1 MSTIPSLGHFSTDTR
16 IRTLTKRF
24 GVTYATVTP
33 YPCVFEYK
41 VGIEPTPL
49 VLQTN
54 RPPRST
60 YTFVSP
66 TGLEPVTP
74 SLKVRC
80 SKPTELRRRCLSDR
94 DRTCDLRVPNSPLSQ
109 TELHLD
115 IMDNIFVP
123 NFTFDFQR
131 AKEIIAFSDL
141 PVDAHLMIAD
151 PDNSAPK
158 YAQAGCVSV
167 TFHLE
172 AAKNIGQTI
181 SDVKSNGAK
190 VGVAVKPGTPFS
202 LVEPFI
208 EQIDLLLIMT
218 VEPGFGGQSFMH
230 EQMDKV
236 KTARSRIELIKGGKP
251 LIQVDGG
258 ISLETIGEAASAGAN
273 CFVAGSAVYRSA
285 DPENMVQL
293 LRKSAE
299 EHFKY

>member
-1 MSTIPSLGHFSTDTR
+1 MKNHILINPSILNA
-16 IRTLTKRF
+16 RF
-24 GVTYATVTP
+24 DDLAN
-33 YPCVFEYK
+33 EIAK
-41 VGIEPTPL
+41 V
-49 VLQTN
+49 
-54 RPPRST
+54 
-60 YTFVSP
+60 
-66 TGLEPVTP
+66 
-74 SLKVRC
+74 
-80 SKPTELRRRCLSDR
+80 
-94 DRTCDLRVPNSPLSQ
+94 SQ
-109 TELHLD
+109 SADQLHLD

-131 AKEIIAFSDL
+131 AKEIIKFSDL

-151 PDNSAPK
+151 PDISAPK

-273 CFVAGSAVYRSA
+273 CFVAGSAVYKSA

>member
-1 MSTIPSLGHFSTDTR
+1 MKNHILINPSILNA
-16 IRTLTKRF
+16 RF
-24 GVTYATVTP
+24 DDLSNEIA
-33 YPCVFEYK
+33 K
-41 VGIEPTPL
+41 V
-49 VLQTN
+49 
-54 RPPRST
+54 
-60 YTFVSP
+60 
-66 TGLEPVTP
+66 
-74 SLKVRC
+74 
-80 SKPTELRRRCLSDR
+80 
-94 DRTCDLRVPNSPLSQ
+94 SQ
-109 TELHLD
+109 SADQLHLD

-151 PDNSAPK
+151 PDISAPK

-181 SDVKSNGAK
+181 SNVKSNGAK
-190 VGVAVKPGTPFS
+190 VGVAVKPGTSFS

-208 EQIDLLLIMT
+208 EQIDLLLVMT

-230 EQMDKV
+230 DQMDKV
-236 KTARSRIELIKGGKP
+236 KTARSRIELIKGTKP

-258 ISLETIGEAASAGAN
+258 ISLETIGEAANAGAN
-273 CFVAGSAVYRSA
+273 CFVAGSAVYKSA

>member
-1 MSTIPSLGHFSTDTR
+1 MKNHILINPSILNA
-16 IRTLTKRF
+16 RF
-24 GVTYATVTP
+24 DDLAN
-33 YPCVFEYK
+33 EIAK
-41 VGIEPTPL
+41 V
-49 VLQTN
+49 
-54 RPPRST
+54 
-60 YTFVSP
+60 
-66 TGLEPVTP
+66 
-74 SLKVRC
+74 
-80 SKPTELRRRCLSDR
+80 
-94 DRTCDLRVPNSPLSQ
+94 SQ
-109 TELHLD
+109 SADQLHLD

-258 ISLETIGEAASAGAN
+258 ISLETIGEAARAGAN
-273 CFVAGSAVYRSA
+273 CFVAGSAVYKSA

>member
-1 MSTIPSLGHFSTDTR
+1 MKNHILINPSILNA
-16 IRTLTKRF
+16 RF
-24 GVTYATVTP
+24 DDLAN
-33 YPCVFEYK
+33 EIAK
-41 VGIEPTPL
+41 V
-49 VLQTN
+49 
-54 RPPRST
+54 
-60 YTFVSP
+60 
-66 TGLEPVTP
+66 
-74 SLKVRC
+74 
-80 SKPTELRRRCLSDR
+80 
-94 DRTCDLRVPNSPLSQ
+94 SQ
-109 TELHLD
+109 SADQLHLD

-151 PDNSAPK
+151 PDISAPK

-230 EQMDKV
+230 DQMDKV
-236 KTARSRIELIKGGKP
+236 KTARSRIELIKGTKP

-258 ISLETIGEAASAGAN
+258 ISLETIGEAANAGAN
-273 CFVAGSAVYRSA
+273 CFVAGSAVYKSA

>member
-1 MSTIPSLGHFSTDTR
+1 MKNNILINPSILNAKFDDLANE
-16 IRTLTKRF
+16 I
-24 GVTYATVTP
+24 A
-33 YPCVFEYK
+33 K
-41 VGIEPTPL
+41 V
-49 VLQTN
+49 
-54 RPPRST
+54 
-60 YTFVSP
+60 
-66 TGLEPVTP
+66 
-74 SLKVRC
+74 
-80 SKPTELRRRCLSDR
+80 
-94 DRTCDLRVPNSPLSQ
+94 SQ
-109 TELHLD
+109 SADQLHLD

-151 PDNSAPK
+151 PDVSAPR

-230 EQMDKV
+230 DQMDKV
-236 KTARSRIELIKGGKP
+236 KTARSRIELMKGTKP

-273 CFVAGSAVYRSA
+273 CFVAGSAVYKSA

-299 EHFKY
+299 EHFKH

>member
-1 MSTIPSLGHFSTDTR
+1 MKNHILINPSILNA
-16 IRTLTKRF
+16 RF
-24 GVTYATVTP
+24 DDLAN
-33 YPCVFEYK
+33 EIAK
-41 VGIEPTPL
+41 V
-49 VLQTN
+49 
-54 RPPRST
+54 
-60 YTFVSP
+60 
-66 TGLEPVTP
+66 
-74 SLKVRC
+74 
-80 SKPTELRRRCLSDR
+80 
-94 DRTCDLRVPNSPLSQ
+94 SQ
-109 TELHLD
+109 SADQLHLD

-131 AKEIIAFSDL
+131 AKEIIEFSDL

-151 PDNSAPK
+151 PDISAPK

-230 EQMDKV
+230 DQMDKV
-236 KTARSRIELIKGGKP
+236 KTARSRIELLKGGKP

-273 CFVAGSAVYRSA
+273 CFVAGSAVYKSA

>member
-1 MSTIPSLGHFSTDTR
+1 MKNNILINPSILNAKFDDLANE
-16 IRTLTKRF
+16 I
-24 GVTYATVTP
+24 A
-33 YPCVFEYK
+33 K
-41 VGIEPTPL
+41 V
-49 VLQTN
+49 
-54 RPPRST
+54 
-60 YTFVSP
+60 
-66 TGLEPVTP
+66 
-74 SLKVRC
+74 SL
-80 SKPTELRRRCLSDR
+80 SAD
-94 DRTCDLRVPNSPLSQ
+94 Q
-109 TELHLD
+109 LHLD

-141 PVDAHLMIAD
+141 PIDAHLMIAD

-273 CFVAGSAVYRSA
+273 CFVAGSAVYKSA

>member
-1 MSTIPSLGHFSTDTR
+1 MKNHILINPSILNARFDD
-16 IRTLTKRF
+16 LTNEI
-24 GVTYATVTP
+24 A
-33 YPCVFEYK
+33 K
-41 VGIEPTPL
+41 V
-49 VLQTN
+49 
-54 RPPRST
+54 
-60 YTFVSP
+60 
-66 TGLEPVTP
+66 
-74 SLKVRC
+74 
-80 SKPTELRRRCLSDR
+80 
-94 DRTCDLRVPNSPLSQ
+94 SQ
-109 TELHLD
+109 SADQLHLD

-151 PDNSAPK
+151 PDISAPK

-190 VGVAVKPGTPFS
+190 VGVAVKPGTSFS

-236 KTARSRIELIKGGKP
+236 KTARSRIELMKGTKP

-258 ISLETIGEAASAGAN
+258 ISLETIGEAAKAGAN
-273 CFVAGSAVYRSA
+273 CFVAGSAVYKSA
-285 DPENMVQL
+285 DPENMVQM

>member
-1 MSTIPSLGHFSTDTR
+1 MKNHILINPSILNAKFDDLANE
-16 IRTLTKRF
+16 I
-24 GVTYATVTP
+24 A
-33 YPCVFEYK
+33 K
-41 VGIEPTPL
+41 V
-49 VLQTN
+49 
-54 RPPRST
+54 
-60 YTFVSP
+60 
-66 TGLEPVTP
+66 
-74 SLKVRC
+74 
-80 SKPTELRRRCLSDR
+80 
-94 DRTCDLRVPNSPLSQ
+94 SQ
-109 TELHLD
+109 SADQLHLD

-151 PDNSAPK
+151 PDVSAPK

-190 VGVAVKPGTPFS
+190 VGVAVKPGTSFS

-230 EQMDKV
+230 DQMDKV
-236 KTARSRIELIKGGKP
+236 KTARSRIELMKGTKP

-258 ISLETIGEAASAGAN
+258 ISLETIGEAANAGAN
-273 CFVAGSAVYRSA
+273 CFVAGSAVYKSA

>member
-1 MSTIPSLGHFSTDTR
+1 MKNHILINPSILNA
-16 IRTLTKRF
+16 RF
-24 GVTYATVTP
+24 DDLAN
-33 YPCVFEYK
+33 EIAK
-41 VGIEPTPL
+41 V
-49 VLQTN
+49 
-54 RPPRST
+54 
-60 YTFVSP
+60 
-66 TGLEPVTP
+66 
-74 SLKVRC
+74 
-80 SKPTELRRRCLSDR
+80 
-94 DRTCDLRVPNSPLSQ
+94 SQ
-109 TELHLD
+109 SADQLHLD
-115 IMDNIFVP
+115 IMDNLFVP

-131 AKEIIAFSDL
+131 AKEIIEFSDL

-151 PDNSAPK
+151 PDISAPK

-190 VGVAVKPGTPFS
+190 VGVAVKPGTSFS

-208 EQIDLLLIMT
+208 EQIDLLLVMT

-230 EQMDKV
+230 DQMDKV
-236 KTARSRIELIKGGKP
+236 KTARSRIELMKGTKP

-258 ISLETIGEAASAGAN
+258 ISLETIGEAANAGAN
-273 CFVAGSAVYRSA
+273 CFVAGSAVYKSA
-285 DPENMVQL
+285 DPENMVQM

>member
-1 MSTIPSLGHFSTDTR
+1 MKNHILINPSILNA
-16 IRTLTKRF
+16 RF
-24 GVTYATVTP
+24 DDLAN
-33 YPCVFEYK
+33 EIAK
-41 VGIEPTPL
+41 V
-49 VLQTN
+49 
-54 RPPRST
+54 
-60 YTFVSP
+60 
-66 TGLEPVTP
+66 
-74 SLKVRC
+74 
-80 SKPTELRRRCLSDR
+80 
-94 DRTCDLRVPNSPLSQ
+94 SQ
-109 TELHLD
+109 SADQLHLD

-131 AKEIIAFSDL
+131 AKEIIEFSDL

-151 PDNSAPK
+151 PDISAPK
-158 YAQAGCVSV
+158 YAQAGCGSV

-190 VGVAVKPGTPFS
+190 VGVAVKPGTSFS

-208 EQIDLLLIMT
+208 EQIDLLLVMT

-230 EQMDKV
+230 DQMDKV
-236 KTARSRIELIKGGKP
+236 KTARSRIELMKGTKP

-258 ISLETIGEAASAGAN
+258 ISLETIGEAANAGAN
-273 CFVAGSAVYRSA
+273 CFVAGSAVYKSA
-285 DPENMVQL
+285 NPENMVQM

>member
-1 MSTIPSLGHFSTDTR
+1 MKNNILINPSILNAKFDDLANE
-16 IRTLTKRF
+16 I
-24 GVTYATVTP
+24 A
-33 YPCVFEYK
+33 K
-41 VGIEPTPL
+41 V
-49 VLQTN
+49 
-54 RPPRST
+54 
-60 YTFVSP
+60 
-66 TGLEPVTP
+66 
-74 SLKVRC
+74 
-80 SKPTELRRRCLSDR
+80 
-94 DRTCDLRVPNSPLSQ
+94 SQ
-109 TELHLD
+109 SADQLHLD

-172 AAKNIGQTI
+172 AAKNIVQTI

-202 LVEPFI
+202 SVEPFI

-273 CFVAGSAVYRSA
+273 CFVAGSAVYKSA
-285 DPENMVQL
+285 DSENMVQL

>member
-1 MSTIPSLGHFSTDTR
+1 MKNHILINPSILNA
-16 IRTLTKRF
+16 RF
-24 GVTYATVTP
+24 DDLAN
-33 YPCVFEYK
+33 EIAK
-41 VGIEPTPL
+41 V
-49 VLQTN
+49 
-54 RPPRST
+54 
-60 YTFVSP
+60 
-66 TGLEPVTP
+66 
-74 SLKVRC
+74 
-80 SKPTELRRRCLSDR
+80 
-94 DRTCDLRVPNSPLSQ
+94 SQ
-109 TELHLD
+109 SADQLHLD

-131 AKEIIAFSDL
+131 AKEIIEFSDL

-151 PDNSAPK
+151 PDISAPK

-181 SDVKSNGAK
+181 SNVKSNGAK
-190 VGVAVKPGTPFS
+190 VGVALKPGTSFS
-202 LVEPFI
+202 LIEPFI
-208 EQIDLLLIMT
+208 EQIDLLLVMT

-230 EQMDKV
+230 DQMDKV
-236 KTARSRIELIKGGKP
+236 KTARSRIELMKGTKP

-258 ISLETIGEAASAGAN
+258 ISLETIGEAANAGAN
-273 CFVAGSAVYRSA
+273 CFVAGSAVYKSA

>member
-1 MSTIPSLGHFSTDTR
+1 MKNNILINPSILNAKFDDLANE
-16 IRTLTKRF
+16 I
-24 GVTYATVTP
+24 A
-33 YPCVFEYK
+33 K
-41 VGIEPTPL
+41 V
-49 VLQTN
+49 
-54 RPPRST
+54 
-60 YTFVSP
+60 
-66 TGLEPVTP
+66 
-74 SLKVRC
+74 
-80 SKPTELRRRCLSDR
+80 
-94 DRTCDLRVPNSPLSQ
+94 SQ
-109 TELHLD
+109 TADQLHLD

-236 KTARSRIELIKGGKP
+236 RTARSRI
-251 LIQVDGG
+251 G

>member
-1 MSTIPSLGHFSTDTR
+1 MKNHILINPSILNA
-16 IRTLTKRF
+16 RF
-24 GVTYATVTP
+24 DDLAN
-33 YPCVFEYK
+33 EIAK
-41 VGIEPTPL
+41 V
-49 VLQTN
+49 
-54 RPPRST
+54 
-60 YTFVSP
+60 
-66 TGLEPVTP
+66 
-74 SLKVRC
+74 
-80 SKPTELRRRCLSDR
+80 
-94 DRTCDLRVPNSPLSQ
+94 SQ
-109 TELHLD
+109 SADQLHLD

-131 AKEIIAFSDL
+131 AKEIIEFSDL

-151 PDNSAPK
+151 PDISAPK

-190 VGVAVKPGTPFS
+190 VGVAVKPGTSFS

-208 EQIDLLLIMT
+208 EQIDLLLVMT

-230 EQMDKV
+230 DQMDKV
-236 KTARSRIELIKGGKP
+236 KNARSRIELMKGTKP

-258 ISLETIGEAASAGAN
+258 ISLETIGEAAKAGAN
-273 CFVAGSAVYRSA
+273 CFVAGSAVYKSA

>member
-1 MSTIPSLGHFSTDTR
+1 MKNHILINPSILNA
-16 IRTLTKRF
+16 RF
-24 GVTYATVTP
+24 DDLAN
-33 YPCVFEYK
+33 EIAK
-41 VGIEPTPL
+41 V
-49 VLQTN
+49 
-54 RPPRST
+54 
-60 YTFVSP
+60 
-66 TGLEPVTP
+66 
-74 SLKVRC
+74 
-80 SKPTELRRRCLSDR
+80 
-94 DRTCDLRVPNSPLSQ
+94 SQ
-109 TELHLD
+109 SADQLHLD

-131 AKEIIAFSDL
+131 AKEIIEFSDL

-151 PDNSAPK
+151 PDISAPK

-190 VGVAVKPGTPFS
+190 VGVAVKPGTSFS

-208 EQIDLLLIMT
+208 EQIDLLLVMT

-230 EQMDKV
+230 DQMDKV
-236 KTARSRIELIKGGKP
+236 KTARSRIELMKGTKP

-273 CFVAGSAVYRSA
+273 CFVAGSAVYKSA
-285 DPENMVQL
+285 DPENMVQM

>member
-1 MSTIPSLGHFSTDTR
+1 MKNHILINPSILNA
-16 IRTLTKRF
+16 RF
-24 GVTYATVTP
+24 DDLAN
-33 YPCVFEYK
+33 EIAK
-41 VGIEPTPL
+41 V
-49 VLQTN
+49 
-54 RPPRST
+54 
-60 YTFVSP
+60 
-66 TGLEPVTP
+66 
-74 SLKVRC
+74 
-80 SKPTELRRRCLSDR
+80 
-94 DRTCDLRVPNSPLSQ
+94 SQ
-109 TELHLD
+109 SADQLHLD

-131 AKEIIAFSDL
+131 AKEIIEFSDL

-151 PDNSAPK
+151 PDISAPK
-158 YAQAGCVSV
+158 YAQAGCASV

-190 VGVAVKPGTPFS
+190 VGVAVKPGTSFS

-208 EQIDLLLIMT
+208 EQIDLLLVMN

-230 EQMDKV
+230 DQLDKV
-236 KTARSRIELIKGGKP
+236 KTARSRIELMKGTKP

-258 ISLETIGEAASAGAN
+258 ISLETIGEAANAGAN
-273 CFVAGSAVYRSA
+273 CFVAGSAVYKSA
-285 DPENMVQL
+285 DPENMVQM

>member
-1 MSTIPSLGHFSTDTR
+1 MKNHILINPSILNA
-16 IRTLTKRF
+16 RF
-24 GVTYATVTP
+24 DDLAN
-33 YPCVFEYK
+33 EIAK
-41 VGIEPTPL
+41 V
-49 VLQTN
+49 
-54 RPPRST
+54 
-60 YTFVSP
+60 
-66 TGLEPVTP
+66 
-74 SLKVRC
+74 
-80 SKPTELRRRCLSDR
+80 
-94 DRTCDLRVPNSPLSQ
+94 SQ
-109 TELHLD
+109 SADQLHLD

-131 AKEIIAFSDL
+131 AKEIIEFSDL

-151 PDNSAPK
+151 PDISAPK

-190 VGVAVKPGTPFS
+190 VGVAVKPGTSFS

-230 EQMDKV
+230 DQMDKV
-236 KTARSRIELIKGGKP
+236 KTARSRIELMKGTKP

-258 ISLETIGEAASAGAN
+258 ISLETIGEAANAGAN
-273 CFVAGSAVYRSA
+273 CFVAGSAVYKSA